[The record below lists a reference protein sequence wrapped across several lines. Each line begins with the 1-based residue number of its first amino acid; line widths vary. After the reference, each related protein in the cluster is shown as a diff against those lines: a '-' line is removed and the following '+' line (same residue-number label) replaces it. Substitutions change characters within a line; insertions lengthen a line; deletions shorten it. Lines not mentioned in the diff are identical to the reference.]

1 MYIYDQFD
9 REFVLERVSQLRDQV
24 ARRLRGDLSEE
35 EFRPLRLQNGVYLQL
50 HAYMLRVAIPYGTI
64 SSKQMHALA
73 EISETYDKGYGHFTT
88 RQNIQFN
95 WPELVDIPE
104 ILEKLADV
112 GMHAIQTSGNCIRNV
127 TSDHY
132 AGVASDEYEDPRPYA
147 EFIRQWS
154 TVHPEF
160 AFLPRKFKI
169 AVTGARE
176 DRAAIAFHDI
186 GLRLKPNDDGEI
198 GFEVHAGGGMGRT
211 PMIGHIIKDWLA
223 KSEILDYLQAVM
235 RVYNLYGRRDNK
247 YKARIK
253 ILVHELGPKSFQREV
268 EEEYKKISAQD
279 STKRQIIDLVEI
291 ERISK
296 YFSSPD
302 LDPGIGVTQ
311 TKSKTITD
319 PGYQLWNRVNLT
331 PHKVPDYAIVNISL
345 KPYGGIPGDASAD
358 EMRAVADIAK
368 RFSLGEIRVAHTQ
381 NLVLPYVKK
390 YDLAEVWQ
398 ALKNAGLETANK
410 GLATDIIACPG
421 LDYCGLATARSIPI
435 AQAISNRFKENGLEQ
450 EIGKVKIKIS
460 GCINACGHHH
470 AGHIGILGLE
480 KHGKEYYQITLG
492 GEDGSSDANQAAI
505 GKIIGPG
512 FSYEQVPGVVEDILK
527 LYLEI
532 HHEGEEFKDTLIRLG
547 AKPFLEAIYA
557 DH

>member
-9 REFVLERVSQLRDQV
+9 REFVLERVAQLRDQV
-24 ARRLRGDLSEE
+24 RRRLTGELNEE

-50 HAYMLRVAIPYGTI
+50 HAYMLRVAIPYGTL
-64 SSKQMHALA
+64 SSKQMRALA
-73 EISETYDKGYGHFTT
+73 DISETYDKGYGHFTT

-95 WPELVDIPE
+95 WPALSDIPE

-112 GMHAIQTSGNCIRNV
+112 EMHAIQTSGNCIRNV
-127 TSDHY
+127 TSDPY
-132 AGVASDEYEDPRPYA
+132 AGVASDEYEDPRIFA

-154 TVHPEF
+154 TLHPEF

-169 AVTGARE
+169 AITGAAE

-186 GLRLKPNDDGEI
+186 GLRLKPNDLGEI
-198 GFEVHAGGGMGRT
+198 GFEVHVGGGMGRT
-211 PMIGHIIKDWLA
+211 PMIGQVIKPWLA

-235 RVYNLYGRRDNK
+235 RVYNLHGRRDNK

-253 ILVHELGPKSFQREV
+253 ILAHELGLEKLSKEV
-268 EEEYKKISAQD
+268 DAEHRKIGVQGS
-279 STKRQIIDLVEI
+279 SERQIIDLKEI
-291 ERISK
+291 DRIAE
-296 YFSSPD
+296 YFASPD
-302 LDPGIGVTQ
+302 LDTQ
-311 TKSKTITD
+311 SATLTDKSVGLND
-319 PGYQLWNRVNLT
+319 PDYLLWKLINLT
-331 PHKVPDYAIVNISL
+331 EHRHPDYAIVNISL

-358 EMRAVADIAK
+358 EMRTVADIAEQ
-368 RFSLGEIRVAHTQ
+368 FSLSEIRVAHTQ
-381 NLVLPYVKK
+381 NLVLPYVRKA
-390 YDLAEVWQ
+390 DLPALWR
-398 ALKNAGLETANK
+398 ALKASGLETPNK
-410 GLATDIIACPG
+410 GQVSDIIACPG

-435 AQAISNRFKENGLEQ
+435 AQAISNRFKENGLER

-480 KHGKEYYQITLG
+480 KNGQEYYQITLG
-492 GEDGSSDANQAAI
+492 GEDADGAAI

-512 FSYEQVPGVVEDILK
+512 FSFAQVPMVVEDILK
-527 LYLEI
+527 TYLDNRER
-532 HHEGEEFKDTLIRLG
+532 GEEFIDTLRRVG
-547 AKPFLEAIYA
+547 VNAFKEDIYA

>member
-1 MYIYDQFD
+1 MYVYDQFD
-9 REFVLERVSQLRDQV
+9 RQFVLERAAQLRDQV
-24 ARRLRGDLSEE
+24 ARRLKGELTEN

-50 HAYMLRVAIPYGTI
+50 HAYMLRVAIPYGTL
-64 SSKQMHALA
+64 SSIQLHALA
-73 EISETYDKGYGHFTT
+73 DISETFDKGYGHFTT

-112 GMHAIQTSGNCIRNV
+112 EMHAIQTSGNCIRNV
-127 TSDHY
+127 TSDPY
-132 AGVASDEYEDPRPYA
+132 AGVAADEYEDPRVYA

-154 TVHPEF
+154 TLHPEF

-186 GLRLKPNDDGEI
+186 GLRLKPNASGEI
-198 GFEVHAGGGMGRT
+198 GFEIHAGGGMGRT
-211 PMIGHIIKDWLA
+211 PMIGHVVKDWLA
-223 KSEILDYLQAVM
+223 KSELLDYLQAVM

-253 ILVHELGPKSFQREV
+253 ILVHEIGVDQFKREV
-268 EEEYKKISAQD
+268 EEEYRKISAED
-279 STKRQIIDLVEI
+279 SAKRQIMDLKEID
-291 ERISK
+291 RIAQFFAPPKLCPPSGTAPK
-296 YFSSPD
+296 ND
-302 LDPGIGVTQ
+302 ETL
-311 TKSKTITD
+311 KSADHLLWKTI
-319 PGYQLWNRVNLT
+319 NLT
-331 PHKVPDYAIVNISL
+331 PHRNPDYAIVNISL

-368 RFSLGEIRVAHTQ
+368 RFSLSEIRVAHTQ

-390 YDLAEVWQ
+390 ADLG
-398 ALKNAGLETANK
+398 ALWRALQNAGIETPNS
-410 GLATDIIACPG
+410 GQVTDIIACPG

-435 AQAISNRFKENGLEQ
+435 AQAISTRFKENGLEQ
-450 EIGKVKIKIS
+450 EIGRVKIKIS

-480 KHGKEYYQITLG
+480 KGGEEYYQITLG
-492 GEDGSSDANQAAI
+492 GNDADGAAI
-505 GKIIGPG
+505 GSIIGPG
-512 FSYEQVPGVVEDILK
+512 FSFDEVPRVVEDIINK
-527 LYLEI
+527 YLDI
-532 HHEGEEFKDTLIRLG
+532 RLHGEEFIETYNRVG
-547 AKPFLEAIYA
+547 TEPFKEEIYA
-557 DH
+557 TH